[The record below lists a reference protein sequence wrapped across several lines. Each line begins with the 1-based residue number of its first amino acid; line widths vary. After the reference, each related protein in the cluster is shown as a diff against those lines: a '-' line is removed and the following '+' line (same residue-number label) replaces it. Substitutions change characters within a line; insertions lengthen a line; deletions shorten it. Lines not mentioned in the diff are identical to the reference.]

1 VNQPAGGAPAPRPA
15 TQPHQPATRPP
26 AQAPKKSRTGA
37 YVRLAVVAV
46 VIVLV
51 LIFVFQNTHR
61 VAMQFMSADFTA
73 PMWLMLFIVLILG
86 AIIGY
91 GLGWMQFR
99 RRRDQRDAGGR

>member
-15 TQPHQPATRPP
+15 IQPQQPAAKPP
-26 AQAPKKSRTGA
+26 VQAPKKSRTGA
-37 YVRLAVVAV
+37 YVRLAVVAI
-46 VIVLV
+46 VIILV

-61 VAMQFMSADFTA
+61 VGMQFMSADFTA
-73 PMWLMLFIVLILG
+73 PLWLMLFIVLILG

-99 RRRDQRDAGGR
+99 RRREERESGGR